1 MKSSLEI
8 KYDQEIVP
16 ALIKKFNYTS
26 IMQVPKVEK
35 IVINMT
41 AGKEVSN
48 SKAIEEVINELT
60 LITGQKPL
68 TVIAKKSNA
77 SFKLREGMAMGGK
90 VTMRRERMWTFLYE
104 LINISIPRIRDFRGV
119 NPKAF
124 DGCGNYALG
133 VKEQI
138 IFPEIS
144 FDKIRRIKGLDVIIV
159 TTAKTDEEAFELLKL
174 LGMPFAKVQQK

>member
-1 MKSSLEI
+1 MKSSLQV
-8 KYDQEIVP
+8 KYEKEIVP
-16 ALIKKFNYTS
+16 ALIKQFNYTS
-26 IMQVPKVEK
+26 VMQVPRIEK
-35 IVINMT
+35 IVVNMT

-48 SKAIEEVINELT
+48 SKAVEEVQNELA

-77 SFKLREGMAMGGK
+77 SFKLREGMSMGGK
-90 VTMRRERMWTFLYE
+90 VTMRRDRMWTFLNE
-104 LINISIPRIRDFRGV
+104 LINVSIPRIRDFRGV

-124 DGCGNYALG
+124 DGRGNYALG

-144 FDKIRRIKGLDVIIV
+144 FDKIRKIKGLDVIIV
-159 TTAKTDEEAFELLKL
+159 TTAKSDQEAFELLKL
-174 LGMPFAKVQQK
+174 LGMPFAKAQK

>member
-35 IVINMT
+35 IIINMT

-104 LINISIPRIRDFRGV
+104 LINISIPRIRDFRGG

-124 DGCGNYALG
+124 DGRGNYALG

>member
-35 IVINMT
+35 IIINMT

-90 VTMRRERMWTFLYE
+90 VTMRRERM
-104 LINISIPRIRDFRGV
+104 
-119 NPKAF
+119 
-124 DGCGNYALG
+124 
-133 VKEQI
+133 
-138 IFPEIS
+138 
-144 FDKIRRIKGLDVIIV
+144 
-159 TTAKTDEEAFELLKL
+159 
-174 LGMPFAKVQQK
+174 

>member
-1 MKSSLEI
+1 MKSLLQV
-8 KYDQEIVP
+8 KYEQEVVP
-16 ALIKKFNYTS
+16 ALIKEFGYTS
-26 IMQVPKVEK
+26 KMQVPRIEK

-48 SKAIEEVINELT
+48 SKAIEEVQNELM
-60 LITGQKPL
+60 LITGQKPM

-90 VTMRRERMWTFLYE
+90 VTMRKTRMWTFLNE
-104 LINISIPRIRDFRGV
+104 LINVSIPRIRDFRGV

-124 DGCGNYALG
+124 DGRGNYALG
-133 VKEQI
+133 IKEQI

-159 TTAKTDEEAFELLKL
+159 TTAKTDQETFALLKL
-174 LGMPFAKVQQK
+174 LGMPFAKAQGK